1 MKGLWWKGFSVVLL
15 LYVVIVGLRTPL
27 GPALVHTSI
36 TRIAPGEVSLEAT
49 GYNTHF
55 TTGDPQVW
63 LENDGQRVCASQVKA
78 LSDATLTASFHVPE
92 GLRDPMTSLR
102 SWDALDGPLVLHEAF
117 FTDGRGTGITDGNC
131 AVNGTP
137 RSGFAFPDRSI
148 LNETIRNLFFH
159 VPMWFTMMVLMT
171 IAFVQSLRVLRSSD
185 TDADRMALAAVHAS
199 LLFAS
204 LGLIT
209 GSIWARATWGDWW
222 TTDPKL
228 NGAAVTVLIY
238 AAYLILRG
246 SIPDGHKR
254 ARLAAIYNIFA
265 YVLMLV
271 FILVLPR
278 LTDSL
283 HPGNGG
289 NPAFSSYDLDSTLR
303 AVFYPAVT
311 GWVLLGVWAY
321 TLNLRVARL
330 KDLSDEA
337 NDG

>member
-1 MKGLWWKGFSVVLL
+1 MAGKYL
-15 LYVVIVGLRTPL
+15 
-27 GPALVHTSI
+27 
-36 TRIAPGEVSLEAT
+36 
-49 GYNTHF
+49 
-55 TTGDPQVW
+55 D
-63 LENDGQRVCASQVKA
+63 
-78 LSDATLTASFHVPE
+78 FH
-92 GLRDPMTSLR
+92 
-102 SWDALDGPLVLHEAF
+102 
-117 FTDGRGTGITDGNC
+117 
-131 AVNGTP
+131 
-137 RSGFAFPDRSI
+137 FAFPDRSI